1 MPWEHLCV
9 DLIGPYTIE
18 RKNQPDPYLQAVT
31 MIDPATGWL
40 EIAQYD
46 NKRPITVANIVEQ
59 TWLTRYP
66 RPDICIIDRGSEFIR
81 RQFKNELRT
90 PLYKELTKIGKTGN
104 HKFARASQS
113 KLRFTQ
119 STLLIL
125 FEARHANAELQRM
138 RASKDM
144 GITVIDILSYCFRH
158 CQDQNYFF
166 IT

>member
-1 MPWEHLCV
+1 M
-9 DLIGPYTIE
+9 
-18 RKNQPDPYLQAVT
+18 
-31 MIDPATGWL
+31 
-40 EIAQYD
+40 
-46 NKRPITVANIVEQ
+46 
-59 TWLTRYP
+59 
-66 RPDICIIDRGSEFIR
+66 
-81 RQFKNELRT
+81 LRT

-104 HKFARASQS
+104 SKFARASQS
-113 KLRFTQ
+113 KLRITQ

-144 GITVIDILSYCFRH
+144 GITIIDILSYCFRH